1 MAKTHRGKGLI
12 TAVKGGRAKC
22 PVCGRTGV
30 KVVYEIQH
38 KEKTIK
44 ICKNCK
50 ASIASG
56 KKSAQADAYVATIP
70 APAPAAPA
78 AQG

>member
-12 TAVKGGRAKC
+12 TVTKGGRATC

-50 ASIASG
+50 ASLANG
-56 KKSAQADAYVATIP
+56 KKTAEADAYVQSLP
-70 APAPAAPA
+70 AEAPAAAP